1 MGSNPAAR
9 MAVEPTTSARR
20 ADAGTHAGPGLR
32 VPGLRAQTSHGL
44 RIAPSVVASAPGGRF
59 PPEQT
64 APMGP
69 EKTSWRSLTMGLI
82 AIVVIVLSTI
92 ALLVFAQVGA
102 LHGDTVRV
110 FAATDQARGLL
121 KGSDVW
127 LAGQKVGVVSDI
139 RFRPVSTEVS
149 QRLLLELE
157 LLEENLPQL
166 RRDSYA
172 QIRTG
177 GSLIGAQV
185 VYLTTG
191 TAGAPAVAAGDTLEA
206 KPQGDTETV
215 ASQIASASRQ
225 FPAIINNV
233 KLLSAQLES
242 ARGTLGA
249 FGAEEGVQ
257 QLGRVGSRA
266 ADLGGRALGGDG
278 TIAMVLRRDEHMVR
292 AKRAMARA
300 DSIMTLL
307 ASPSTTYGRLR
318 RDTSLITEIS
328 TVRNEISIVR
338 SLLAKPA
345 GTAGRAIADSAIV
358 RQLGIVERQFGT
370 LKRDIMRDPLRFFG
384 F

>member
-1 MGSNPAAR
+1 
-9 MAVEPTTSARR
+9 
-20 ADAGTHAGPGLR
+20 
-32 VPGLRAQTSHGL
+32 
-44 RIAPSVVASAPGGRF
+44 
-59 PPEQT
+59 
-64 APMGP
+64 MGP
-69 EKTSWRSLTMGLI
+69 EKTSWKSLIPGLI
-82 AIVVIVLSTI
+82 AVAVIVLSTI

-127 LAGQKVGVVSDI
+127 LAGQKVGVVADI
-139 RFRPVSTEVS
+139 RFQSVTTPVA

-157 LLEENLPQL
+157 LLAENLPQL

-185 VYLTTG
+185 VYLTPGTG
-191 TAGAPAVAAGDTLEA
+191 ASPAVEAGDTLRAE
-206 KPQGDTETV
+206 PQGDAESV
-215 ASQIASASRQ
+215 ASQLAGASQQ

-257 QLGRVGSRA
+257 RLGRVGERA
-266 ADLGGRALGGDG
+266 ADLGGRAMGGQG
-278 TIAMVLRRDEHMVR
+278 TIGLVLRRNDHMIR
-292 AKRAMARA
+292 ARSAMARA
-300 DSIMTLL
+300 DSIRTLL
-307 ASPSTTYGRLR
+307 ASPATTYGRLR
-318 RDTSLITEIS
+318 RDSTLINEITS
-328 TVRNEISIVR
+328 VRNEVSIVR
-338 SLLAKPA
+338 SLLAKPE

-358 RQLGIVERQFGT
+358 RQLGMLEREFGT

>member
-1 MGSNPAAR
+1 
-9 MAVEPTTSARR
+9 
-20 ADAGTHAGPGLR
+20 
-32 VPGLRAQTSHGL
+32 
-44 RIAPSVVASAPGGRF
+44 
-59 PPEQT
+59 
-64 APMGP
+64 MGP
-69 EKTSWRSLTMGLI
+69 EKTSWKSLIPGLI
-82 AIVVIVLSTI
+82 AVAVIVLSTI

-127 LAGQKVGVVSDI
+127 LAGQKVGVVADI
-139 RFRPVSTEVS
+139 RFQSVTTPVA

-185 VYLTTG
+185 VYLTPGTG
-191 TAGAPAVAAGDTLEA
+191 ASPAVEAGDTLRAE
-206 KPQGDTETV
+206 PQGDAESV
-215 ASQIASASRQ
+215 ASQLAGASQQ

-257 QLGRVGSRA
+257 RLGRVGERA
-266 ADLGGRALGGDG
+266 ADLGGRAMTGQG
-278 TIAMVLRRDEHMVR
+278 TIGLVLRRNDHLIR
-292 AKRAMARA
+292 ARSAMARA
-300 DSIMTLL
+300 DSIRTLL
-307 ASPSTTYGRLR
+307 ASPATTYGRLR
-318 RDTSLITEIS
+318 RDSTLINEITS
-328 TVRNEISIVR
+328 VRNEVSIVR
-338 SLLAKPA
+338 SLLAKPE

-358 RQLGIVERQFGT
+358 RQLGMLEREFGT

>member
-1 MGSNPAAR
+1 
-9 MAVEPTTSARR
+9 
-20 ADAGTHAGPGLR
+20 
-32 VPGLRAQTSHGL
+32 
-44 RIAPSVVASAPGGRF
+44 
-59 PPEQT
+59 
-64 APMGP
+64 MGP
-69 EKTSWRSLTMGLI
+69 EKTSWRSLIPGLI
-82 AIVVIVLSTI
+82 AVAAIVLSTV

-127 LAGQKVGVVSDI
+127 LAGQKVGVVADI
-139 RFRPVSTEVS
+139 RFQSITTDVA

-157 LLEENLPQL
+157 LLEVYLPQL

-191 TAGAPAVAAGDTLEA
+191 TVASAAIGAGDTLRAE
-206 KPQGDTETV
+206 PQGDAESV
-215 ASQIASASRQ
+215 ASQIAGASQQ

-257 QLGRVGSRA
+257 QLGRVGERA
-266 ADLGGRALGGDG
+266 ADLGGRAIGGEG
-278 TIAMVLRRDEHMVR
+278 TIGLVLRRNDHMVR
-292 AKRAMARA
+292 ARSAMARA
-300 DSIMTLL
+300 DSIRTLL
-307 ASPSTTYGRLR
+307 ASPTTTYGRLR
-318 RDTSLITEIS
+318 RDSTLIAEITS
-328 TVRNEISIVR
+328 VRNEVSIVR
-338 SLLAKPA
+338 SLLAKPV
-345 GTAGRAIADSAIV
+345 GTAGRATADSAIV
-358 RQLGIVERQFGT
+358 RQLGLLEREFGT
-370 LKRDIMRDPLRFFG
+370 LKRDILRDPLRFFG

>member
-1 MGSNPAAR
+1 
-9 MAVEPTTSARR
+9 
-20 ADAGTHAGPGLR
+20 
-32 VPGLRAQTSHGL
+32 
-44 RIAPSVVASAPGGRF
+44 
-59 PPEQT
+59 
-64 APMGP
+64 MGP
-69 EKTSWRSLTMGLI
+69 EKTSWRSLVPGLI
-82 AIVVIVLSTI
+82 AVAVIVLSTI

-127 LAGQKVGVVSDI
+127 LAGQKVGVVADI
-139 RFRPVSTEVS
+139 RFQSVTTPVS

-166 RRDSYA
+166 REDSYA

-191 TAGAPAVAAGDTLEA
+191 TAGAGVIAAGDTLRAE
-206 KPQGDTETV
+206 PQGDTETV
-215 ASQIASASRQ
+215 ASQIASASQQ

-249 FGAEEGVQ
+249 FGAEEGVERI
-257 QLGRVGSRA
+257 GRVGERA
-266 ADLGGRALGGDG
+266 ADLGGRALGGEG
-278 TIAMVLRRDEHMVR
+278 TIAMVLRRDDHMVR
-292 AKRAMARA
+292 ARSAMARA
-300 DSIMTLL
+300 DSIRTLL

-318 RDTSLITEIS
+318 RDSSLIKEIS
-328 TVRNEISIVR
+328 SVRNEISIVR
-338 SLLAKPA
+338 TLLTQPV
-345 GTAGRAIADSAIV
+345 GTAGRATADSAVV
-358 RQLGIVERQFGT
+358 RQLGAVEREFGT

>member
-1 MGSNPAAR
+1 
-9 MAVEPTTSARR
+9 
-20 ADAGTHAGPGLR
+20 
-32 VPGLRAQTSHGL
+32 
-44 RIAPSVVASAPGGRF
+44 
-59 PPEQT
+59 
-64 APMGP
+64 MGP
-69 EKTSWRSLTMGLI
+69 EKTSWKSLIPGLI
-82 AIVVIVLSTI
+82 AVAVIVLSTI

-127 LAGQKVGVVSDI
+127 LAGQKVGVVADI
-139 RFRPVSTEVS
+139 RFQPVTTPVA

-185 VYLTTG
+185 VYLTPGTG
-191 TAGAPAVAAGDTLEA
+191 ASPAVEAGDTLRAE
-206 KPQGDTETV
+206 PQGDAESV
-215 ASQIASASRQ
+215 ASQLAGASQQ

-257 QLGRVGSRA
+257 RLGRVGERA
-266 ADLGGRALGGDG
+266 ADLGGRAMGGQG
-278 TIAMVLRRDEHMVR
+278 TIGLVLRRNDHMIR
-292 AKRAMARA
+292 ARSAMARA
-300 DSIMTLL
+300 DSIRTLL
-307 ASPSTTYGRLR
+307 ASPATTYGRLR
-318 RDTSLITEIS
+318 RDSTLINEITS
-328 TVRNEISIVR
+328 VRNEVSIVR
-338 SLLAKPA
+338 SLLAKPE
-345 GTAGRAIADSAIV
+345 GTAGRAMADSAIV
-358 RQLGIVERQFGT
+358 RQLGMLEREFGT